1 MGIYNFIKT
10 NWFVISLF
18 ALVLMAFVKERQK
31 QPGGSIKSINKTD
44 QRRINPEKYTDATEV
59 KETSAP
65 TTMGFGMEENKN
77 QFSLPE
83 IGDEEAMVFFKR
95 FRKVAEEEQRK
106 YGVPASVTLACAF
119 VNSFAGSR
127 ELVKKGHNYFALSCS
142 TIWSGQSVNQN
153 DKCYRAYETAWESYR
168 DFSETVSR
176 LDGYAELKTSGKT
189 KPDVWV
195 EMLVKSGVSEIDD
208 FENNALKA
216 IERYHLFEL
225 DKKN

>member
-83 IGDEEAMVFFKR
+83 IGDEEAMV
-95 FRKVAEEEQRK
+95 
-106 YGVPASVTLACAF
+106 F